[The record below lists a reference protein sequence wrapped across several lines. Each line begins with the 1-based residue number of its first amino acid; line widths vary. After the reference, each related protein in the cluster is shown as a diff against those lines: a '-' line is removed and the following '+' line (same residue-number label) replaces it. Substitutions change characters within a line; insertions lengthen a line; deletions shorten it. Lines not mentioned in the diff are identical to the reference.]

1 MKRVFIAAGVRTAI
15 GKMGGTL
22 SDVTS
27 VEIGSRVIEESV
39 KRANIDLDKVDH
51 VILGCVLQA
60 GCGQNIARQASLKA
74 GLPNETTAETI
85 NMVCGSGLHA
95 INIAARLIKIGEAD
109 VVVAGGVE
117 NMSQAPYLLKKAR
130 FGYRMGNQSIIDS
143 MINDGLWD
151 AMNDYHMGIT
161 AENICSKYNIKRKEL
176 DDYSY
181 NSQKKAQVAISSG
194 KFKDEIVPI
203 SIKTKKENIVFD
215 EDECLRFDT
224 SFEGLS
230 KLKPAFKDNGL
241 VTAGNSSVIGDGG
254 AACVLVSEDFIN
266 SGGGGGATPL
276 FEWLDGVVSG
286 VDPEIMGIGPVFS
299 TRKLLNKLNMNID
312 DIDLIELNEAFAAQS
327 IAVIKEL
334 NLNSDIVNVNGG
346 AIALGHPIG
355 ASGCRILVSLMHEMT
370 KRESNIGL
378 ASLCV
383 GGGMGCSSIVKRVV

>member
-22 SDVTS
+22 SDVSS
-27 VEIGSRVIEESV
+27 VEIGSRIIEESV

-95 INIAARLIKIGEAD
+95 INTAARLIKIGEAD

-161 AENICSKYNIKRKEL
+161 AENICSKYNIKREEL

-181 NSQKKAQVAISSG
+181 NSQKKAQVAILGG

-203 SIKTKKENIVFD
+203 SIKTKKENIIFD
-215 EDECLRFDT
+215 EDECSRFDT

-266 SGGGGGATPL
+266 SGGVELLLYLNGWMELLAVL
-276 FEWLDGVVSG
+276 IL
-286 VDPEIMGIGPVFS
+286 
-299 TRKLLNKLNMNID
+299 KLW
-312 DIDLIELNEAFAAQS
+312 
-327 IAVIKEL
+327 
-334 NLNSDIVNVNGG
+334 
-346 AIALGHPIG
+346 
-355 ASGCRILVSLMHEMT
+355 
-370 KRESNIGL
+370 ESVRFFQQE
-378 ASLCV
+378 SF
-383 GGGMGCSSIVKRVV
+383 